1 MVLRIRLL
9 RRLETLAIV
18 RSSDRPPTRPVSP
31 VINRRCVEIGEAG
44 VAVGVQEA
52 RAAGEQCPRMLGLA
66 VGRVAITQVERAYRR
81 RDVLDKRRAL
91 IDTWAAYCEPRAATS
106 AVVIFDPRSGI

>member
-1 MVLRIRLL
+1 
-9 RRLETLAIV
+9 
-18 RSSDRPPTRPVSP
+18 
-31 VINRRCVEIGEAG
+31 
-44 VAVGVQEA
+44 
-52 RAAGEQCPRMLGLA
+52 MLGLA

-106 AVVIFDPRSGI
+106 AIVIFDPRSGI